1 VIPENSLLVVRIYQK
16 YGVVPKAGFEHKING
31 HIAIMSLFVFSI
43 PFLYL
48 SIFIYFSGIKKILG
62 SSSKQVG
69 EDKALLRFSSCVE
82 HMEGMHK
89 FLEGT
94 VVVC

>member
-1 VIPENSLLVVRIYQK
+1 MD
-16 YGVVPKAGFEHKING
+16 HKPN
-31 HIAIMSLFVFSI
+31 
-43 PFLYL
+43 Y
-48 SIFIYFSGIKKILG
+48 G

-82 HMEGMHK
+82 PMEGMHK
-89 FLEGT
+89 FLEGN